1 MKPEAPTPQ
10 IEIQRLL
17 RERWSERRLKNPAF
31 SLRAFAKLL
40 KVQPSALSEVLN
52 GRRQITPRMATLVAD
67 RLCLDP
73 QEHTQFVELARSQ
86 KTRAVK
92 PATPRQSLKSRMSLD
107 VDEYRL
113 VSDWHHFAILS
124 LAETEGFDSSID
136 AIAQRLGLTKREV
149 EAALGRL
156 ERLEMISLA
165 KDGRWMLTGRSF
177 SSPDEV
183 RESALRGAHAQNLEL
198 AKSSLEQHDIHE
210 RDFGAMTMA
219 IDPEMLPEAKRRIRA
234 FRRELC
240 ELLESGRK
248 KRVYKLCTQLFP
260 LSQDGDSK

>member
-1 MKPEAPTPQ
+1 MKPEPPSPQ
-10 IEIQRLL
+10 IEIQRRL
-17 RERWSERRLKNPAF
+17 REQWSERRLKNPAF

-40 KVQPSALSEVLN
+40 KIPPSALSEVMN
-52 GRRQITPRMATLVAD
+52 GHRHITPRMAAIVAD

-73 QEHTQFVELARSQ
+73 AEHAQFIELARSQ
-86 KTRAVK
+86 KVPAAKRAPK
-92 PATPRQSLKSRMSLD
+92 QTLKSRMSLD

-113 VSDWHHFAILS
+113 VFDWYHFAILS
-124 LAETEGFDSSID
+124 LAETEAFDSSVD
-136 AIAQRLGLTKREV
+136 AIASRLGLTKRVV
-149 EAALGRL
+149 ETALSRL
-156 ERLEMISLA
+156 ERLEMISRA
-165 KDGRWMLTGRSF
+165 ADGSWTLTGRSF

-183 RESALRGAHAQNLEL
+183 REAALRGAHAQNLEL
-198 AKSSLEQHDIHE
+198 AKNSLEQHDIVE

-219 IDPEMLPEAKRRIRA
+219 IDPDLLPEAKKRIRA